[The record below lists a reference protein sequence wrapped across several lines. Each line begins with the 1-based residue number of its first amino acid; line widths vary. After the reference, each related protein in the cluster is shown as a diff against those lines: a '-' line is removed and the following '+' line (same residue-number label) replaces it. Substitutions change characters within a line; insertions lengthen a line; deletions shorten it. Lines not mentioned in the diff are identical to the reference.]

1 MVAVKAPKD
10 LAVLVALAALVELAL
25 AELVAMPA
33 PEQLASELTE
43 LTV

>member
-1 MVAVKAPKD
+1 MAVKAPKE
-10 LAVLVALAALVELAL
+10 LAALVVWADYMVLEL

>member
-1 MVAVKAPKD
+1 MKAPKE
-10 LAVLVALAALVELAL
+10 LAALVVWADYMVVALAALV
-25 AELVAMPA
+25 AMLA